1 MAGQDPAVI
10 RAWTA
15 RLIQESPGL
24 FPPEREAWEVLRG
37 SLFTNSRFRQGSATF
52 TWQDVWFFLLGT
64 DTAWTYAPISKVR
77 ELPNYRSS
85 ILEATVFPEPAGANR
100 FGMQARILW
109 AIPLGNERT
118 RAKLKKSLA
127 WLKNWETQTI
137 IANALRWL
145 PADPD
150 GKPYNPVAMS
160 ARIAWLTCSYVWED
174 NEL

>member
-15 RLIQESPGL
+15 RLIQESPGE
-24 FPPEREAWEVLRG
+24 FPREREAWDTLRD
-37 SLFTNSRFRQGSATF
+37 SLFFNSRFRQGSATF

-85 ILEATVFPEPAGANR
+85 ILEATVFPEPPGANR

-109 AIPLGNERT
+109 AIPLGNEKT
-118 RAKLKKSLA
+118 RAKLEESLG
-127 WLKNWETQTI
+127 WLKSWETQTV